1 MLRYLFIHAATTIV
15 AFMIWITSTSLPGG
29 EVGMAP
35 FILGLVLIIQLF
47 IGMVLALVFKKY
59 LIERRQKIVGLTVYF
74 LLYEMIFFSID
85 GQLSIISAFGKGW
98 TSEVYI
104 AYSLSSVIAYIVAL
118 TILLTKELKASGIYH
133 KD

>member
-1 MLRYLFIHAATTIV
+1 
-15 AFMIWITSTSLPGG
+15 MIWITSTSLPGG

-74 LLYEMIFFSID
+74 LLYEMIFFAID
-85 GQLSIISAFGKGW
+85 GQLSIISAFSKGW

-104 AYSLSSVIAYIVAL
+104 AYSLSSIIAYIVAL
-118 TILLTKELKASGIYH
+118 TILLTKELKASGTYH

>member
-1 MLRYLFIHAATTIV
+1 MVRYLFIHAATTIV

-74 LLYEMIFFSID
+74 LLYEMIFFAID
-85 GQLSIISAFGKGW
+85 GQLSIISAFSKGW

-104 AYSLSSVIAYIVAL
+104 AYSLSSIIAYIVAL
-118 TILLTKELKASGIYH
+118 TILLTKELKASGTYH